1 MAEFAKRLSKSNAP
15 AEPTELIPAATV
27 LLLRDGADGV
37 EKLMRK
43 NSRIVFRGFWVFPG
57 GRIDPEDGSDQ
68 DAIPERARVTAAR
81 EAMEETALDVTPY
94 ESRFIAPASIAVL
107 QIVDEV
113 DGGLIVVVW
122 KGPELSR
129 NQVLAGAYRD
139 ETI

>member
-1 MAEFAKRLSKSNAP
+1 MSKSNAP

-68 DAIPERARVTAAR
+68 DAIQERPGLLRPERRWR
-81 EAMEETALDVTPY
+81 RPRWM
-94 ESRFIAPASIAVL
+94 SRLMKA
-107 QIVDEV
+107 
-113 DGGLIVVVW
+113 GLLRQLRSLYC
-122 KGPELSR
+122 KLSMK
-129 NQVLAGAYRD
+129 
-139 ETI
+139 